1 MRRPNVG
8 SLSGLALSA
17 VWAVLAASP
26 SASACAA
33 GPSGDASATRD
44 ANEGTI
50 AGTIGKPLIT
60 HWTFD
65 ERDGPVLDH
74 GGNEHHADFAGDRSA
89 QASRTD
95 GLHGRAMRFSGQHL
109 LAVAPAGKPDFGAIT
124 RIGFSAWVRVARFDR
139 YNEIFRKEDGDR
151 RVLFSFQEDGRILSL
166 GLNVNG
172 YVECDAPIDPSRLLD
187 GDWHHCAA
195 AFDGRALYH

>member
-1 MRRPNVG
+1 
-8 SLSGLALSA
+8 
-17 VWAVLAASP
+17 
-26 SASACAA
+26 
-33 GPSGDASATRD
+33 
-44 ANEGTI
+44 
-50 AGTIGKPLIT
+50 
-60 HWTFD
+60 
-65 ERDGPVLDH
+65 
-74 GGNEHHADFAGDRSA
+74 
-89 QASRTD
+89 
-95 GLHGRAMRFSGQHL
+95 MRFSGQHL

-124 RIGFSAWVRVARFDR
+124 RIGFSAWVRVARFDQ